1 MDSILMSSSGV
12 AESVILRNNTIN
24 VDGVNVRSLR
34 VSCLSRGNHLQLGE
48 DYIGLIIWHQAHNH
62 KMKFNGRNVYP
73 GYIIYAKKQKYLKLM
88 ICLLSYSNGNSMR
101 ICLMI

>member
-1 MDSILMSSSGV
+1 MDSILMSSSGF
-12 AESVILRNNTIN
+12 AEILILRHGTIN

-73 GYIIYAKKQKYLKLM
+73 GYIIYAKKSEISQSDDM
-88 ICLLSYSNGNSMR
+88 FVSYSNGNSM
-101 ICLMI
+101 